1 MEANEIS
8 ILTARVPKKL
18 QDIEREIGMPD
29 STLRKSVAGHRPLP
43 KKWWLP
49 LKEYCEKHTVPVIT
63 EVKPPEPVAV
73 KIPAKKAE
81 LSPYLKARQQSK
93 LGKKA

>member
-49 LKEYCEKHTVPVIT
+49 LKEYCEKQAAIKTGQKGLSL
-63 EVKPPEPVAV
+63 EAV
-73 KIPAKKAE
+73 
-81 LSPYLKARQQSK
+81 
-93 LGKKA
+93 